1 MPTSMQ
7 TILAAVSDL
16 NVDKTAEIA
25 DRILEV
31 TPTPTTIFS
40 VSGTNSSFE
49 ERLSGEINKLNKRVD
64 LINWHL
70 AKVDL
75 RFAGTGFEPADEV
88 CPITGIFVGT
98 SADLVVSAGKR
109 NVFHH
114 VHIRETPT
122 AESRGGIFFAQ
133 WHFPSPVRAGP
144 EN

>member
-1 MPTSMQ
+1 MPTSVQ

-16 NVDKTAEIA
+16 NVDKAAEIA

-31 TPTPTTIFS
+31 TPTPTAIFS

-49 ERLSGEINKLNKRVD
+49 ERLLSEINKLNKRD
-64 LINWHL
+64 DQL
-70 AKVDL
+70 AEGDL

-98 SADLVVSAGKR
+98 TADLVVSAGKR

-114 VHIRETPT
+114 EHIRETPT

-133 WHFPSPVRAGP
+133 WHFASPVRAGP